1 MITILYAIIELNN
14 VLGPILYS
22 SHDKQTGDTYAY
34 SRRRHSVHFG
44 FYPGPPVHKG
54 SVGNSPC

>member
-1 MITILYAIIELNN
+1 MITIVYAIIELNN

-22 SHDKQTGDTYAY
+22 SHDKQTGDICLPKEKTFRA
-34 SRRRHSVHFG
+34 FG

-54 SVGNSPC
+54 SVGSSPH

>member
-34 SRRRHSVHFG
+34 SERRHSVHL
-44 FYPGPPVHKG
+44 VSILAHLSIKAL
-54 SVGNSPC
+54 